1 MHEPETKEGPRIRHL
16 TAILDLFRLPII
28 DEIERD
34 YVSGAETPAEGKIRK
49 RAVKNGLFRR
59 GTFDY

>member
-1 MHEPETKEGPRIRHL
+1 MIRHL
-16 TAILDLFRLPII
+16 TAIFDLFRLPII

-34 YVSGAETPAEGKIRK
+34 YVRAADTPAEAKTRK
-49 RAVKNGLFRR
+49 TAVANGLFRR

>member
-1 MHEPETKEGPRIRHL
+1 MIRHL

-34 YVSGAETPAEGKIRK
+34 YVSGAETPADGKIRK
-49 RAVKNGLFRR
+49 RAVANGLLRR

>member
-1 MHEPETKEGPRIRHL
+1 MIRHL
-16 TAILDLFRLPII
+16 TAVLDLFRLPII

-34 YVSGAETPAEGKIRK
+34 YVKGAATPVEAKARQS
-49 RAVKNGLFRR
+49 AVARGLFRR

>member
-1 MHEPETKEGPRIRHL
+1 MIRHL

-34 YVSGAETPAEGKIRK
+34 YVAAADTPAEVNMRK
-49 RAVKNGLFRR
+49 KAVANGLFRR
-59 GTFDY
+59 GTFDH